1 MPPRSEPFRADRPS
15 VAELAAGA
23 VVVEPKTR
31 RFLVLHEPA
40 ESRWCFP
47 KGHVEPGETLLEAA
61 RREVAEETGLTD
73 LDIREELGE
82 VAYRFYQPQ
91 RDRNVYKTSVYFLAF
106 TVQTQT
112 TLEDTFDEARWELA
126 PNVEG
131 LLKYETD
138 RRMLAAAAARFDPAP
153 GNATEQGQ
161 QSADSA
167 ASLLQGTRK
176 RAPRSKA
183 RDSG

>member
-1 MPPRSEPFRADRPS
+1 M
-15 VAELAAGA
+15 AELAAGA
-23 VVVEPKTR
+23 VVVEPKART
-31 RFLVLHEPA
+31 FLVLHEPA

-47 KGHVEPGETLLEAA
+47 KGHVEPGETMLETA

-82 VAYRFYQPQ
+82 VSYRFYQPQ
-91 RDRNVYKTSVYFLAF
+91 RDRNVFKTSVSYLAF

-112 TLEDTFDEARWELA
+112 TLEDTFDEARWEPA
-126 PNVEG
+126 PDAER

-138 RRMLAAAAARFDPAP
+138 RRMLAAAVARLEPAP
-153 GNATEQGQ
+153 APTAEG
-161 QSADSA
+161 DSGA
-167 ASLLQGTRK
+167 HDPGASPAQGTRK

-183 RDSG
+183 MDSG